1 MPMQI
6 AIDGP
11 AGSGKTSVA
20 RALAKRFGCLLI
32 NTGAMYRAAA
42 LGLSQGLKLSDI
54 NIEVRP
60 DERVLLNGQDVT
72 EKLHTPEMDE
82 LASQVA
88 ARPEVRE
95 FLIAQQRALAQKRD
109 VVMEGRDIGSV
120 VLPNA
125 DVKLYLDASVEER
138 ARRRCHERHNR
149 ASYEEVL
156 AQMRAR
162 DARDSTGFGR
172 LQITSDTLVIRTD
185 GRTLQDVIA
194 EAVRVVEAALQRQ
207 STSGKLNE

>member
-1 MPMQI
+1 MQI

-20 RALAKRFGCLLI
+20 RALAKRFGCLLV
-32 NTGAMYRAAA
+32 NTGAMYRAVA
-42 LGLSQGLKLSDI
+42 LGLMRRLKLSDI
-54 NIEVRP
+54 QIEIRP
-60 DERVLLNGQDVT
+60 NEHIFLNGEDVT
-72 EKLHTPEMDE
+72 EHLYTPEIDE

-95 FLIAQQRALAQKRD
+95 FLIAQQRALARDRD

-138 ARRRCHERHNR
+138 ARRRCRERPNQP
-149 ASYEEVL
+149 YEDVL

-162 DARDSTGFGR
+162 DARDGVGFGR
-172 LQITSDTLVIRTD
+172 LQIASDTIMIRSD
-185 GRTLQDVIA
+185 GRTLDDVIA
-194 EAVRVVEAALQRQ
+194 EAVRAVESALQRR
-207 STSGKLNE
+207 STSGKLSE

>member
-1 MPMQI
+1 MQI

-20 RALAKRFGCLLI
+20 RALAKRFGCLFI
-32 NTGAMYRAAA
+32 NTGAMYRAVA
-42 LGLSQGLKLSDI
+42 LGLSQGLKLPELK
-54 NIEVRP
+54 IEVRP
-60 DERVLLNGQDVT
+60 DERVVLNGKDVT
-72 EKLHTPEMDE
+72 AKLYTPQMDE

-95 FLIAQQRALAQKRD
+95 FLIAQQRALARGHD

-125 DVKLYLDASVEER
+125 DIKLYLDASVEER
-138 ARRRCHERHNR
+138 ARRRCHERPNQ
-149 ASYEEVL
+149 SYEDVL

-162 DARDSTGFGR
+162 DARDGVGFGR
-172 LQITSDTLVIRTD
+172 LQITPDTIVIRTD
-185 GRTLQDVIA
+185 GRTLEDVIA
-194 EAVRVVEAALQRQ
+194 EAVRAVEAALQRR
-207 STSGKLNE
+207 SPSGKLNG

>member
-1 MPMQI
+1 MQI

-20 RALAKRFGCLLI
+20 RALAKRFGCLFI
-32 NTGAMYRAAA
+32 NTGAMYRAVA
-42 LGLSQGLKLSDI
+42 LGLSQGLKLSEI
-54 NIEVRP
+54 SIEVRP
-60 DERVLLNGQDVT
+60 DEHVMLNGEDVT
-72 EKLHTPEMDE
+72 ERLYTPEMDE

-95 FLIAQQRALAQKRD
+95 FLIAQQRALARDRD

-138 ARRRCHERHNR
+138 ARRRCRERPNQP
-149 ASYEEVL
+149 YEEIL

-162 DARDSTGFGR
+162 DARDSVGFGR
-172 LQITSDTLVIRTD
+172 LQITPDTIVIRTD
-185 GRTLQDVIA
+185 GRPLEDVIA
-194 EAVRVVEAALQRQ
+194 EAVRLVEAALQRR
-207 STSGKLNE
+207 SPSGKLNG